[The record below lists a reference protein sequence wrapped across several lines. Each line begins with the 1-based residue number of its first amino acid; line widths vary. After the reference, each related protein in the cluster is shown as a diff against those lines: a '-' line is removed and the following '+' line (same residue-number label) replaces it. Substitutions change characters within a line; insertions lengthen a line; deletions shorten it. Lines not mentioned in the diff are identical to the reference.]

1 MKAIAC
7 EFPIQTRLPSHLE
20 PITFWDAYTV
30 GLVEPGL
37 TMEQVYLGIF
47 GHPPAV
53 FKFML
58 GLRNRIVSVFGLSGP
73 TAAELHQIEIKSD
86 YRVGEKIALF
96 TLLETGQDEIIAGG
110 DDKHLDFRVSV
121 LRLQQGDRTE
131 VIVTTVVK
139 THNLLGRCYLFLIKP
154 FHRYGVKRLVS
165 DASAAGRI

>member
-7 EFPIQTRLPSHLE
+7 DFPTQTRLPSHLD
-20 PITFWDAYTV
+20 PVTFWDAYTV
-30 GLVEPGL
+30 ALVEPDQ

-58 GLRNRIVSVFGLSGP
+58 RLRNRIVSVFGIGGP

-96 TLLETGQDEIIAGG
+96 TLLERGRDEIIAGG

-121 LRLQQGDRTE
+121 LRLHQGAPAQ

-139 THNLLGRCYLFLIKP
+139 THNLFGRCYLFLIKP
-154 FHRYGVKRLVS
+154 FHRYGVKRLMS

>member
-30 GLVEPGL
+30 DLAIPDQP
-37 TMEQVYLGIF
+37 MEQVYLGIF
-47 GHPPAV
+47 GHHPAV

-58 GLRNRIVSVFGLSGP
+58 RLRNRIVSVFGISGP
-73 TAAELHQIEIKSD
+73 TAAALHRIEIRSN

-96 TLLETGQDEIIAGG
+96 TLLEAAQDEIIAGG
-110 DDKHLDFRVSV
+110 EDKHLDFRVSV
-121 LRLQQGDRTE
+121 LRHREGARTR
-131 VIVTTVVK
+131 VILTTVVK
-139 THNLLGRCYLFLIKP
+139 THNLFGRCYLFLIKP
-154 FHRYGVKRLVS
+154 FHRYGVKRLMS